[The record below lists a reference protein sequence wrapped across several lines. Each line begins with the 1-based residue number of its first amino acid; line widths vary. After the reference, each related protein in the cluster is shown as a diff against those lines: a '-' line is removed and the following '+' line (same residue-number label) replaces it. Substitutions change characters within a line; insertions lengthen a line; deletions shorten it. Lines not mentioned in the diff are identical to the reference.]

1 MKRTRYI
8 KTEWVNNVTIV
19 DANNL
24 NNMENAIE
32 NLQNSSESYEIKLNR
47 KIDSVIKESNKL
59 VFLSEGAKISEVDL
73 SSITSNTPGP
83 QGPVGPQGPA
93 GENGTTPNIQIGN
106 VMTVPSNQQATI
118 SRRGTDENPIFDFS
132 IPKGADGL
140 KGEKGERGER
150 GLNGADGLTTSVSI
164 GSTRYTHQ
172 DGNITLPDFSTAR
185 SIGIADSNDLFTA
198 TNVEDALTELR
209 NELGN
214 SKTTLLN
221 NINSIKEVL

>member
-1 MKRTRYI
+1 MKRTRYT

-32 NLQNSSESYEIKLNR
+32 NLQNSSESYEIRLNR

-106 VMTVPSNQQATI
+106 VMTVPSNQQATV

-140 KGEKGERGER
+140 NGEKGERGE
-150 GLNGADGLTTSVSI
+150 DGLTTSVSI

-209 NELGN
+209 QELGN

-221 NINSIKEVL
+221 NINSINEVL

>member
-1 MKRTRYI
+1 MKRARYT
-8 KTEWVNNVTIV
+8 KTEWINNVTIV

-32 NLQNSSESYEIKLNR
+32 NLQNSSESYEIRLNR

-106 VMTVPSNQQATI
+106 VMTVPSNQQATV

-132 IPKGADGL
+132 IPKGAA
-140 KGEKGERGER
+140 
-150 GLNGADGLTTSVSI
+150 GADGLTTSVTI

-172 DGNITLPDFSTAR
+172 NGNITLPAYPTIISEAENITIRDGNNLFS
-185 SIGIADSNDLFTA
+185 A
-198 TNVEDALTELR
+198 TNVEDALIELR
-209 NELGN
+209 EELGN
-214 SKTTLLN
+214 SKSILLN
-221 NINSIKEVL
+221 NINSINEILL

>member
-32 NLQNSSESYEIKLNR
+32 NLQNSSESYDIKLNR
-47 KIDSVIKESNKL
+47 KIDSVIKDSNKL

-140 KGEKGERGER
+140 NGEKGERGLKGE
-150 GLNGADGLTTSVSI
+150 DGLTTSVSI
-164 GSTRYTHQ
+164 GSTKYTHR

-185 SIGIADSNDLFTA
+185 SIGIVDSNDLFTA

-221 NINSIKEVL
+221 NINSINEVL

>member
-1 MKRTRYI
+1 MKRAKYV
-8 KTEWVNNVTIV
+8 KTEWINNVTIV

-32 NLQNSSESYEIKLNR
+32 DLQNSSESYVSKLNR

-73 SSITSNTPGP
+73 SGITSDAPGTP
-83 QGPVGPQGPA
+83 GPVGPQGPA
-93 GENGTTPNIQIGN
+93 GENGITPNIQIGN
-106 VMTVPSNQQATI
+106 VMTVPSNQQAVVI
-118 SRRGTDENPIFDFS
+118 RRGTDENPIFDFS
-132 IPKGADGL
+132 IP
-140 KGEKGERGER
+140 RGE
-150 GLNGADGLTTSVSI
+150 DGLTTSVSI

-172 DGNITLPDFSTAR
+172 NGNITLPDFSTAR

-209 NELGN
+209 QELGN

-221 NINSIKEVL
+221 NINSINEVL

>member
-32 NLQNSSESYEIKLNR
+32 NLQNSSESYDIKLNR
-47 KIDSVIKESNKL
+47 KIDSVIKDSNKL

-140 KGEKGERGER
+140 NGEKGERGER
-150 GLNGADGLTTSVSI
+150 GLKGEDGLTTSVSI
-164 GSTRYTHQ
+164 GSTKYTHR

-185 SIGIADSNDLFTA
+185 SIGIVDSNDLFTA

-221 NINSIKEVL
+221 NINSINEVL

>member
-1 MKRTRYI
+1 MKRTRYT

-32 NLQNSSESYEIKLNR
+32 NLQNSSESYEIRLNR

-106 VMTVPSNQQATI
+106 VMTVPSNQQATV

-132 IPKGADGL
+132 IPKG
-140 KGEKGERGER
+140 E
-150 GLNGADGLTTSVSI
+150 DGLTTSVSI

-209 NELGN
+209 NELRQELGN

-221 NINSIKEVL
+221 NINSINEVL

>member
-1 MKRTRYI
+1 MKRARYT
-8 KTEWVNNVTIV
+8 KTEWINNVTIV

-32 NLQNSSESYEIKLNR
+32 NLQNSSESYEVRLNR

-106 VMTVPSNQQATI
+106 VMTVPSNQQATV

-132 IPKGADGL
+132 IPKG
-140 KGEKGERGER
+140 E
-150 GLNGADGLTTSVSI
+150 DGLTTSVSI

-209 NELGN
+209 QELGN

-221 NINSIKEVL
+221 NINSINEVL

>member
-1 MKRTRYI
+1 MKRTRYT

-32 NLQNSSESYEIKLNR
+32 NLQNSSESYDIKINR
-47 KIDSVIKESNKL
+47 KIDSLIKEYNKL

-140 KGEKGERGER
+140 NGEKGEKGERGLKGE
-150 GLNGADGLTTSVSI
+150 DGLTTSVSI

-214 SKTTLLN
+214 SKTILLN
-221 NINSIKEVL
+221 NINSINEVL

>member
-1 MKRTRYI
+1 MKRARYT

-32 NLQNSSESYEIKLNR
+32 NLQNSSESYEIRLNR

-106 VMTVPSNQQATI
+106 VMTVPSNQQATV

-140 KGEKGERGER
+140 NGEKGEKGERGE
-150 GLNGADGLTTSVSI
+150 DGLTTSVSI

-209 NELGN
+209 QELGN

-221 NINSIKEVL
+221 NINSINEVL

>member
-1 MKRTRYI
+1 MKRTRYT

-32 NLQNSSESYEIKLNR
+32 NLQNSSESYEIRLNR

-106 VMTVPSNQQATI
+106 VMTVPSNQQATV

-140 KGEKGERGER
+140 NGEKGEKGE
-150 GLNGADGLTTSVSI
+150 DGLTTSVSI

-185 SIGIADSNDLFTA
+185 SIGIVDSNDLFTA

-209 NELGN
+209 NELRQELGN

-221 NINSIKEVL
+221 NINSINEVL